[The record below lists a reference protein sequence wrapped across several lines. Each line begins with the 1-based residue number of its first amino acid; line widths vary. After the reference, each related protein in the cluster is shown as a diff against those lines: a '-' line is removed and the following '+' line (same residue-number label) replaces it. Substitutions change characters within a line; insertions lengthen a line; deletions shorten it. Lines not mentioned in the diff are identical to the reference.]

1 MRQTQRESRV
11 VRSGRGAAGRMDFRG
26 RLERGTKL
34 ETQVDADGDP
44 PVIHR
49 ARVMAR
55 EASGRCKTSIWVVSQ
70 ECSSCPIDGMRSCFF
85 ILRHRSLAAAPPSP
99 TRTNFS
105 PKPGNMEVIVM
116 KNNTMKKLLTA
127 ALSLTMALSLAACS
141 GSSDSA
147 VSGGSG
153 SAATTDGYKVAIVR
167 QLDHAS
173 MNEIRDA
180 IIAQLDVREAE
191 LSVTID
197 YEDFNGNNDPST
209 LSQIGAQII
218 ADGYDVIIPIGTTAA
233 QQMAATAEP
242 TQTPVVYGTVS
253 YPEVAKLTGIPYV
266 TGTSDALNVELL
278 LDMMLA
284 QNPGIQTVGLLYST
298 SEVNSAPAIEDAKAY
313 LDSKGIGYLE
323 KTGNTSDEIIAA
335 VSSMAGQVDAVFTPT
350 DNVVQAAE
358 LAIAPTLAEAG
369 IPHYTGA
376 DSFVRNGA
384 FATCGVNY
392 TDLGSQTAD
401 LAVEVLTTGQI
412 PEYVTVAGDIITVN
426 TETAATLGTDYSGF
440 ADMGSQLVEVQTT
453 QN

>member
-1 MRQTQRESRV
+1 
-11 VRSGRGAAGRMDFRG
+11 
-26 RLERGTKL
+26 
-34 ETQVDADGDP
+34 
-44 PVIHR
+44 
-49 ARVMAR
+49 MANY
-55 EASGRCKTSIWVVSQ
+55 G
-70 ECSSCPIDGMRSCFF
+70 
-85 ILRHRSLAAAPPSP
+85 
-99 TRTNFS
+99 
-105 PKPGNMEVIVM
+105 GNIMK
-116 KNNTMKKLLTA
+116 KNNVVKKFA
-127 ALSLTMALSLAACS
+127 ALSLSCAMALSLAACS
-141 GSSDSA
+141 GGNAGTSNSS
-147 VSGGSG
+147 GSG
-153 SAATTDGYKVAIVR
+153 NTSGSGNGDGYKIAVVR

-180 IIAQLDVREAE
+180 IIAQLDAREAE
-191 LSVTID
+191 LNVTID

-209 LSQIGAQII
+209 LAQIGAQII

-233 QQMAATAEP
+233 QQMVATAEP

-284 QNPGIQTVGLLYST
+284 QDPDIQTVGLLYST

-335 VSSMAGQVDAVFTPT
+335 VSSMTGQVDAVFTPT

-358 LAIAPTLAEAG
+358 LAIAPTLADAG
-369 IPHYTGA
+369 IPHYAGA

-426 TETAATLGTDYSGF
+426 TETAAALGADYSKF
-440 ADMGSQLVEVQTT
+440 VDMGSQLVEVQTT
-453 QN
+453 QD

>member
-1 MRQTQRESRV
+1 
-11 VRSGRGAAGRMDFRG
+11 
-26 RLERGTKL
+26 
-34 ETQVDADGDP
+34 
-44 PVIHR
+44 
-49 ARVMAR
+49 
-55 EASGRCKTSIWVVSQ
+55 
-70 ECSSCPIDGMRSCFF
+70 
-85 ILRHRSLAAAPPSP
+85 
-99 TRTNFS
+99 
-105 PKPGNMEVIVM
+105 MEVIVM

-127 ALSLTMALSLAACS
+127 ALSLSLSLSLAACS
-141 GSSDSA
+141 G
-147 VSGGSG
+147 GSG
-153 SAATTDGYKVAIVR
+153 SAASNGSGSGSGSSAPADGVYQVAIVR

-180 IIAQLDVREAE
+180 IIAQLDAREAE
-191 LSVTID
+191 LNVTID

-209 LSQIGAQII
+209 LAQIGAQII

-253 YPEVAKLTGIPYV
+253 Y
-266 TGTSDALNVELL
+266 ALNVELL

-284 QNPGIQTVGLLYST
+284 QDPDIQTVGLLYST

-335 VSSMAGQVDAVFTPT
+335 VSSMTGQVDAVFTPT

-369 IPHYTGA
+369 IPHYAGA

-426 TETAATLGTDYSGF
+426 TETAAALGADYSKF
-440 ADMGSQLVEVQTT
+440 VDMGSQLVEVQTT
-453 QN
+453 QD

>member
-1 MRQTQRESRV
+1 
-11 VRSGRGAAGRMDFRG
+11 
-26 RLERGTKL
+26 
-34 ETQVDADGDP
+34 
-44 PVIHR
+44 
-49 ARVMAR
+49 
-55 EASGRCKTSIWVVSQ
+55 
-70 ECSSCPIDGMRSCFF
+70 
-85 ILRHRSLAAAPPSP
+85 
-99 TRTNFS
+99 
-105 PKPGNMEVIVM
+105 M

-127 ALSLTMALSLAACS
+127 ALSLSLSLSLAACS
-141 GSSDSA
+141 G
-147 VSGGSG
+147 GSG
-153 SAATTDGYKVAIVR
+153 SAASNGSGSGSGSSAPADGVYQVAIVR

-173 MNEIRDA
+173 MNEIRD
-180 IIAQLDVREAE
+180 
-191 LSVTID
+191 
-197 YEDFNGNNDPST
+197 
-209 LSQIGAQII
+209 
-218 ADGYDVIIPIGTTAA
+218 VIIPIGTTAA
-233 QQMAATAEP
+233 QQMVATAEP

-284 QNPGIQTVGLLYST
+284 QDPDIQTVGLLYST

-335 VSSMAGQVDAVFTPT
+335 VSSMTGQVDAVFTPT

-358 LAIAPTLAEAG
+358 LAIAPTLADAG
-369 IPHYTGA
+369 IPHYAGA

-426 TETAATLGTDYSGF
+426 TETAAALGADYSKF
-440 ADMGSQLVEVQTT
+440 VDMGSQLVEVQTT
-453 QN
+453 QD